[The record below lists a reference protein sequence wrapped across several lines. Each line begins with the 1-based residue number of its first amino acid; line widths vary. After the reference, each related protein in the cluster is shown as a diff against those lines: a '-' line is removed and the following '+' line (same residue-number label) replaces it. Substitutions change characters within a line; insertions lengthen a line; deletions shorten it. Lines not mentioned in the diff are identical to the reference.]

1 MRNRIKSVLSIMVQR
16 PLHEKILF
24 FVALFSVVGV
34 VLYYIC
40 CVPYIGN
47 SEVFHPL
54 LLAKEIIRTGQLL
67 PTDWTFR
74 NDIWFFSSHLLYIIP
89 AFFTEDSSVCIAVVG
104 IIMVIGG
111 CAVSIYCARSIS
123 LNNCWL
129 IFITILWCG
138 ISSSYLAYMFR
149 QPGYLFQIIFLFLT
163 YVLASKSFDK
173 NLNIESRKKLIASCL
188 LIALMGI
195 SGIKALQ
202 EFLVPMA
209 GGLVI
214 YFVLD
219 HIDDNGIV
227 QTIKNKSFFSMLIGV
242 ASVFCA
248 SAVGFIIYKVI
259 ISNNIVGFFQST
271 ESNVLFVDDIGT
283 NFHNLLTYF
292 VNICGIED
300 QTNILSFNGIVGVL
314 KIAINILMLIVFPII
329 QLTKYKNESTG
340 MKLFMLFALVH
351 VAEILILS
359 IFSSSLTAERYLYSS
374 ILLLYYISAHY
385 IFKNILCL
393 EKNFGIKALITVFA
407 IAVFAVPSTCTML
420 KKAGNYEKN
429 IKNSIVVTDF
439 LQSKGLVYG
448 YGTYWNSDRFTA
460 FSDFKVKVNKVR
472 VDKTVYAHYFMCS
485 SYDYSEEAYQGPTF
499 LILTEDEK
507 DIFLD
512 SESYLKLGEPT
523 EVCDISKFTIF
534 IYDYNIANNN
544 FEGVTGGFTGIE
556 TEKINAAC
564 RQYNVDIV
572 LRYDS
577 GYITQIIGGDTN
589 NITEIDGDYNILVLT
604 HDRLA
609 EPAKMLDTPIG
620 EYNLYMC
627 KMSELGYTPN
637 PNYVSG
643 SDFEDDGDLSEWSV
657 GGGETAVCNDGS
669 LTITCTRES
678 DRRFEQTITISEEQI
693 GKPMTISFE
702 ISSIDGY
709 VLTRIWGADFNANRY
724 ITETISEPGKYSFTF
739 TPTSDE
745 ITIQPILPEKLN
757 NGAVVE
763 WVKLESGSVATD
775 YVA

>member
-1 MRNRIKSVLSIMVQR
+1 MNEFAIEHIPESKYCFAEDKNTVTLRLRVSKYDMPEKVEVVYGGKYDYATVQLRAIMKR
-16 PLHEKILF
+16 YCEDKLFAYYTATLHLADVRLVYIFAITENGKEYY
-24 FVALFSVVGV
+24 FSEDG
-34 VLYYIC
+34 LTEHYDYTLNYYNC
-40 CVPYIGN
+40 
-47 SEVFHPL
+47 FQ
-54 LLAKEIIRTGQLL
+54 LAYV
-67 PTDWTFR
+67 
-74 NDIWFFSSHLLYIIP
+74 NDIDVMKPIEWLKTATFYQIFVERFNIGLKDKDKSYINLKWGELPKPKSFAGGDIKGITEKLNYINDLGINALYLTPVFSS
-89 AFFTEDSSVCIAVVG
+89 
-104 IIMVIGG
+104 
-111 CAVSIYCARSIS
+111 
-123 LNNCWL
+123 
-129 IFITILWCG
+129 
-138 ISSSYLAYMFR
+138 
-149 QPGYLFQIIFLFLT
+149 
-163 YVLASKSFDK
+163 
-173 NLNIESRKKLIASCL
+173 
-188 LIALMGI
+188 
-195 SGIKALQ
+195 
-202 EFLVPMA
+202 
-209 GGLVI
+209 
-214 YFVLD
+214 
-219 HIDDNGIV
+219 
-227 QTIKNKSFFSMLIGV
+227 
-242 ASVFCA
+242 
-248 SAVGFIIYKVI
+248 
-259 ISNNIVGFFQST
+259 ISNHKY
-271 ESNVLFVDDIGT
+271 DIS
-283 NFHNLLTYF
+283 
-292 VNICGIED
+292 D
-300 QTNILSFNGIVGVL
+300 
-314 KIAINILMLIVFPII
+314 
-329 QLTKYKNESTG
+329 
-340 MKLFMLFALVH
+340 
-351 VAEILILS
+351 
-359 IFSSSLTAERYLYSS
+359 
-374 ILLLYYISAHY
+374 YY
-385 IFKNILCL
+385 NL

-523 EVCDISKFTIF
+523 EVCDISNFTIF
-534 IYDYNIANNN
+534 VYDYNIANNN
-544 FEGVTGGFTGIE
+544 FEGGTGGFTGIE